1 MNRERTNSRRRW
13 WAAIALFV
21 FGGPLVAL
29 AVAWSIAAWMPTR
42 AFAWVGHEG
51 LGPRWPREW
60 EKPPQQVGTT
70 HERGLGIATFGTNAV
85 LYAWDTK
92 PVRVESTMPKE
103 REPVD
108 ALKPRLF
115 IAALDGGAAGWP
127 MRCVHWQGS
136 MSVGPA
142 LGFNAEATLT
152 TEMLRERGIIVPPL
166 SDRVSPRFYQ
176 RFTSIVRNK
185 RSIPVAVLWP
195 GLIAN
200 SVLWGGVLVLLV
212 FGPRAVRRWRRKRRG
227 ACLNCG
233 YALAFADGPAEDQ
246 QARPNRTRLSICPE
260 CGNACVEPVHMLP
273 PCPSAPS
280 TP

>member
-1 MNRERTNSRRRW
+1 MNRERTNTGRW
-13 WAAIALFV
+13 LAAIALFV
-21 FGGPLVAL
+21 FGGPLLAL
-29 AVAWSIAAWMPTR
+29 GVAWSIAAWMPTSPFVPAEEDR
-42 AFAWVGHEG
+42 V
-51 LGPRWPREW
+51 GPRWSKAW
-60 EKPPQQVGTT
+60 EKPPQQIANT

-92 PVRVESTMPKE
+92 PVRVESTMAKE

-108 ALKPRLF
+108 APKPRLF

-142 LGFNAEATLT
+142 LGFDAEFTVT

-176 RFTSIVRNK
+176 RFTSLMRNK
-185 RSIPVAVLWP
+185 RPLPVAVLWP
-195 GLIAN
+195 GLVAN

-227 ACLNCG
+227 ACLQCG
-233 YALAFADGPAEDQ
+233 YALTFADGSADEQRATPDR
-246 QARPNRTRLSICPE
+246 ARLRICPE
-260 CGNACVEPVHMLP
+260 CGSACVEPVHMLP